1 MPLFFIFMNRC
12 SFKNNCY
19 PCIKLLNNYMNE
31 LSEKSQVKLEVKTL
45 IGIIMGIVSI
55 AGIWFNLTAKISS
68 IDSAIIRLEYNQ
80 SLNDEFRIKWPRG
93 EMGALP
99 DDAKQDLRI
108 EYLQKDV
115 ENLILK
121 LEELKEKNNKK

>member
-1 MPLFFIFMNRC
+1 
-12 SFKNNCY
+12 
-19 PCIKLLNNYMNE
+19 MNE
-31 LSEKSQVKLEVKTL
+31 LSEKSQVKLDVKTL
-45 IGIIMGIVSI
+45 IGIIMGIVSV
-55 AGIWFNLTAKISS
+55 AGIWFNLTAEISS
-68 IDSAIIRLEYNQ
+68 IDSAIVRLEYNQ

>member
-1 MPLFFIFMNRC
+1 
-12 SFKNNCY
+12 
-19 PCIKLLNNYMNE
+19 MNE
-31 LSEKSQVKLEVKTL
+31 LSEKSQVKLEIKTL
-45 IGIIMGIVSI
+45 IGIVIGIISV
-55 AGIWFNLTAKISS
+55 AGIWFDLTAKIRA

-115 ENLILK
+115 EKLILTI
-121 LEELKEKNNKK
+121 EDLKEKKQ